1 MTRIVAVD
9 GIDGS
14 GKSRFAT
21 TLLKACVADDVPAM
35 LFHVDD
41 FRRHLDFAGLDADAE
56 ASLYYERY
64 FDLDGLDRV
73 LAPLA
78 QSAGAAP
85 VAIVEGVF
93 ALRVPTVASAG
104 ALLALNV
111 SPAEA
116 RRRILERD
124 RAKGRSDAEINHRI
138 TRRYFPSRE
147 RYLAELGLD
156 ARADAV
162 VDNEDWSRPCLV
174 RRAAGRFPAPIERVL
189 DGLAR

>member
-1 MTRIVAVD
+1 VTRIVAVD

-21 TLLKACVADDVPAM
+21 VLLNACVADDVPAM

-41 FRRHLDFAGLDADAE
+41 FRRHLDFAGLDAGAE

-73 LAPLA
+73 LAPLV

-93 ALRVPTVASAG
+93 TLRVPTVASAG
-104 ALLALNV
+104 ALLVLNV

-147 RYLAELGLD
+147 RYLAELGSD

-162 VDNEDWSRPCLV
+162 VDNEDWGRPWLV
-174 RRAAGRFPAPIERVL
+174 RRAAGRFPAPIERLL